1 MDFSSDVEFA
11 KELVVGLALQSA
23 KEDEFVFR
31 SCMVFISKFK
41 EEVIDFV
48 LHLPFLGTNMPWVYD
63 FVSCSIGEVVG
74 PDSSLIFLSFNEG
87 YSKIFLSAAKVTYL
101 SLRFRSFRISHCR

>member
-1 MDFSSDVEFA
+1 M
-11 KELVVGLALQSA
+11 L
-23 KEDEFVFR
+23 
-31 SCMVFISKFK
+31 FISEFK
-41 EEVIDFV
+41 EEVINFV

-87 YSKIFLSAAKVTYL
+87 YSKILISCKGDIFVA
-101 SLRFRSFRISHCR
+101 SLQFISNRPLLMSEVGALGLLHAPLF